1 MMFDL
6 KTLKTELLAEPRGSM
21 VLRSNHS
28 IFFNEERIHSEIYRK
43 SPFVRGNKLWK
54 QLSCEIQHVKTKP
67 EFTRILTYDI
77 IQQLE
82 NK

>member
-1 MMFDL
+1 
-6 KTLKTELLAEPRGSM
+6 M

-28 IFFNEERIHSEIYRK
+28 IFFNKERIHSEIYRK
-43 SPFVRGNKLWK
+43 SPFVRENKLWE
-54 QLSCEIQHVKTKP
+54 QLSCEIQHVKTKQ
-67 EFTRILTYDI
+67 EFTRMLTDDI